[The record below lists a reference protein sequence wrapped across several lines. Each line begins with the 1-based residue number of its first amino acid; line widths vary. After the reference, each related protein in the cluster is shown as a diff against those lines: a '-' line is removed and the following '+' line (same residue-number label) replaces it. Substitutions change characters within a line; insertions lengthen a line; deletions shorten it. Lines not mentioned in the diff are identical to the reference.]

1 MLAACYLPRQWPAKY
16 FRLCRALR
24 PCSGWV
30 RVVYLRLAT
39 NKLFVCLVSF
49 IQDSSLYAED
59 CIRYS
64 FHQLLALSRIL
75 CLGNLR
81 LLRSFRFRFTHN
93 GTDKMFRPQFAGS
106 PPPNSDFTPSYGIR
120 KSPRPI
126 SISRLKMLPLL
137 HL

>member
-64 FHQLLALSRIL
+64 FINYLLCPVFCAWAILDCYVRFAFASLTTALIKCFVLSSPALRRRIRTSH
-75 CLGNLR
+75 R
-81 LLRSFRFRFTHN
+81 LTELE
-93 GTDKMFRPQFAGS
+93 KALV
-106 PPPNSDFTPSYGIR
+106 
-120 KSPRPI
+120 
-126 SISRLKMLPLL
+126 RLVSVG
-137 HL
+137 